1 MEFLLTSTSWGV
13 ENRIPNAVIKKY
25 TKREVRTC
33 STFEEFD
40 KRFSRREGTWL
51 SKGVNHKTSKGR
63 IQREFPNGAEGHFIE
78 INSIE
83 ELLEFQREV
92 RSELII
98 TFATDNES
106 IQLKMLFYKRL
117 RNFTTERFLTF
128 RESDWKFFIRD
139 LVNEFA
145 H

>member
-1 MEFLLTSTSWGV
+1 MEFLLTSTSGGV

-25 TKREVRTC
+25 KKVEVRYF
-33 STFEEFD
+33 SSFEEFD
-40 KRFSRREGTWL
+40 KRLSWFDGNWL

-98 TFATDNES
+98 TSANHNES
-106 IQLKMLFYKRL
+106 IPAIEIY
-117 RNFTTERFLTF
+117 NAY
-128 RESDWKFFIRD
+128 RE
-139 LVNEFA
+139 
-145 H
+145 

>member
-1 MEFLLTSTSWGV
+1 MEFLLTSTSRKV
-13 ENRIPNAVIKKY
+13 EKQIPNAVIKKY

-40 KRFSRREGTWL
+40 KRFSWREGTWL
-51 SKGVNHKTSKGR
+51 SKGVNHKMSKGR

-98 TFATDNES
+98 TSATDNWS
-106 IQLKMLFYKRL
+106 IPAIEIYDYY
-117 RNFTTERFLTF
+117 
-128 RESDWKFFIRD
+128 RE
-139 LVNEFA
+139 
-145 H
+145 

>member
-1 MEFLLTSTSWGV
+1 MEFLLTSTSGEV
-13 ENRIPNAVIKKY
+13 EKQIPNTTIKKY

-92 RSELII
+92 ISELII
-98 TFATDNES
+98 TSATDNES
-106 IQLKMLFYKRL
+106 IPAIEIY
-117 RNFTTERFLTF
+117 NDY
-128 RESDWKFFIRD
+128 RE
-139 LVNEFA
+139 
-145 H
+145 

>member
-1 MEFLLTSTSWGV
+1 MEFLLTSTSGGV
-13 ENRIPNAVIKKY
+13 ENKIPNTTIKKY

-40 KRFSRREGTWL
+40 KRFSRIEGTWL

-83 ELLEFQREV
+83 ELLEFREKV
-92 RSELII
+92 GNELII
-98 TFATDNES
+98 TSAIDNES
-106 IQLKMLFYKRL
+106 IPAIEIY
-117 RNFTTERFLTF
+117 NNY
-128 RESDWKFFIRD
+128 RE
-139 LVNEFA
+139 
-145 H
+145 

>member
-1 MEFLLTSTSWGV
+1 MEFLIRSTSGGV
-13 ENRIPNAVIKKY
+13 ENKISNTTIKKY

-63 IQREFPNGAEGHFIE
+63 IQREFPNGAEGYFIE

-83 ELLEFQREV
+83 ELLELQKEV

-98 TFATDNES
+98 TSATDNES
-106 IQLKMLFYKRL
+106 ILAIEIY
-117 RNFTTERFLTF
+117 NDY
-128 RESDWKFFIRD
+128 RE
-139 LVNEFA
+139 
-145 H
+145 

>member
-1 MEFLLTSTSWGV
+1 MEFLLTSTSGRV
-13 ENRIPNAVIKKY
+13 ENQIPNTVIKKY

-40 KRFSRREGTWL
+40 KRFSRIEGTWL
-51 SKGVNHKTSKGR
+51 SKGVNHKASKGQ

-83 ELLEFQREV
+83 ELLELQKEV

-98 TFATDNES
+98 ASATDNES
-106 IQLKMLFYKRL
+106 IPAIEIY
-117 RNFTTERFLTF
+117 NSY
-128 RESDWKFFIRD
+128 RE
-139 LVNEFA
+139 
-145 H
+145 

>member
-1 MEFLLTSTSWGV
+1 MEFLLTSTSGRV
-13 ENRIPNAVIKKY
+13 ENQIPNTVIKKY

-51 SKGVNHKTSKGR
+51 SKGVNHKASKGQ

-83 ELLEFQREV
+83 ELLEFKKKV
-92 RSELII
+92 GSELII
-98 TFATDNES
+98 TSAFDNES
-106 IQLKMLFYKRL
+106 IPAIEIY
-117 RNFTTERFLTF
+117 NYY
-128 RESDWKFFIRD
+128 RE
-139 LVNEFA
+139 
-145 H
+145 